1 MASLLVDN
9 GHTVQFQRPFDPVVT
24 FRNSQGEAARGTLTS
39 LQRRS
44 LVMEVYNPY
53 SIVQVSEVL
62 SDLNIRSGDRS
73 IYRGKAVV
81 VSLLNTGLMAV
92 VSVALIDEWNDL
104 GGIDHSARSVS
115 AAVSRFV
122 EEWESRSRVGQNYQV
137 VVNDLRAY
145 FSEVTRWLD
154 QADITAGLPRDVH
167 GRVRDDVFFEIA
179 KPLLTKGREYLL
191 RFEEEAAKVPA
202 ELEPAHRAFAQAAI
216 HPLVLRAP
224 FVYRTFAKPLGYA
237 GDY

>member
-1 MASLLVDN
+1 MTRIPTIRFF
-9 GHTVQFQRPFDPVVT
+9 GQTVQLQRPFDPVVT
-24 FRNSQGEAARGTLTS
+24 FLNSQGEAARGTLTS

-62 SDLNIRSGDRS
+62 SDLSIRSGERS

-92 VSVALIDEWNDL
+92 VSLTLIDEWNDL

-115 AAVSRFV
+115 EAVGRFV
-122 EEWESRSRVGQNYQV
+122 EEWEARSRVRESYQV

-145 FSEVTRWLD
+145 FFRSDPL
-154 QADITAGLPRDVH
+154 AGPGRHH
-167 GRVRDDVFFEIA
+167 GR
-179 KPLLTKGREYLL
+179 P
-191 RFEEEAAKVPA
+191 AARCARSGP
-202 ELEPAHRAFAQAAI
+202 
-216 HPLVLRAP
+216 
-224 FVYRTFAKPLGYA
+224 G
-237 GDY
+237 